1 MKLSWPWGGL
11 EVGQGFFVPC
21 INVGR
26 VRELGLRAA
35 VPLRIK
41 AEGQPAIV
49 RGQYGVWFSR
59 LPDARS
65 RRAPTPR
72 CP

>member
-1 MKLSWPWGGL
+1 MKLSWPWESL

-35 VPLRIK
+35 VPLQIR
-41 AEGQPAIV
+41 AAGQPAIV
-49 RGQYGVWFSR
+49 RGKYGVWFSR
-59 LPDARS
+59 LPDPLPRKVTT
-65 RRAPTPR
+65 RRQR
-72 CP
+72 